1 MAGAIKGITI
11 EFNGDTSRLGKALQT
26 IEKDSRGVDRAL
38 KNLNKSLK
46 FNPGNTELLAQKQ
59 QLLKQ
64 RITQTKQK
72 LDALRQAQA
81 KLDDD
86 PAVDKTSQDYMEL
99 RREII
104 KTESQLKGF
113 EKEARQLSSIR
124 LNALGN
130 QFKKVGQSMTNVG
143 RSMTMYVTTPIVA
156 GLTVGAKKFAEV
168 DKTMQL
174 TNSTMGNSAA
184 QAQLLSDA
192 MKDAAAN
199 STYGMEDAATA
210 TLNFARAGLTAEE
223 AASALAPAMN
233 LAAGEGGNLDTVSA
247 GLVATINGFGDTF
260 ENASMYADVFANA
273 CNNSALSVDD
283 LSNAMSVAAPVFH
296 AAGYSVNDAALYM
309 GVMANAGIDANKAA
323 NALKT
328 GMARLVEPAKAG
340 KEWMDKL
347 GFSITDADGNMKDS
361 VTVQRELHDAFAGL
375 SKSEKIAAAS
385 AIFGKN
391 QMSNWLALIETAPED
406 VQELSQSLEDQG
418 TATKMAEAMMSGFG
432 GSLERIKSSLDVAAT
447 SLGEAL
453 APAIAKVGEWI
464 QKLLDWF
471 NQLSPAGQQIVAII
485 AVVVAAIGPLL
496 MIGGMLATAIGSI
509 MLVLPMLGAA
519 FSALLGPIGLIIA
532 GITALIAI
540 GVALATH
547 WTQIKAKAVAIW
559 NAIKAAVIAAAQAL
573 SAGVKGR
580 INALKAALAAIWNGI
595 KSAAS
600 AAWTAIKTK
609 VTSVATSIKSAVSN
623 AFTAL
628 RSKVHAVWTAI
639 KTAIVTPIQAARDK
653 VQAAVSR
660 MKSIINGASFHFPHI
675 KLPHFS
681 ISGSFGIN
689 PPRVPHFSVSWYKEG
704 GIFTKPTI
712 IPANGF
718 GEAGAEA
725 ALPLDL
731 LWEKM
736 ALMFAQN
743 ADSIV
748 NGLLTGMQA
757 AAAGSGG
764 GEVKIENYLFRNGP
778 QLGETIVKTYDT
790 YKSRLG

>member
-11 EFNGDTSRLGKALQT
+11 EFNGDTSRLGKALEA
-26 IEKDSRGVDRAL
+26 IEKDTKGVDKAL
-38 KNLNKSLK
+38 RNVNRSLK

-59 QLLKQ
+59 QLLKN
-64 RITQTKQK
+64 RIVQTKQK

-81 KLDDD
+81 RLDDD

-113 EKEARQLSSIR
+113 EREARKLGSVK

-130 QFKKVGQSMTNVG
+130 QFKTVGQGMTNVG
-143 RSMTMYVTTPIVA
+143 RNMTMYVTTPIAA
-156 GLTVGAKKFAEV
+156 GLTISAKKFAEV
-168 DKTMQL
+168 DKVMQL

-184 QAQLLSDA
+184 QAKLLSDA

-199 STYGMEDAATA
+199 STYGMDEAATA

-233 LAAGEGGNLDTVSA
+233 LAAGEGGNLETVSA
-247 GLVATINGFGDTF
+247 GLVATINGFGDSF
-260 ENASMYADVFANA
+260 SNAELYADTFANA

-283 LSNAMSVAAPVFH
+283 LSNAMSVAAPVFS
-296 AAGYSVNDAALYM
+296 AAGYNVNDAALYM
-309 GVMANAGIDANKAA
+309 GVMANAGIDANRAA

-347 GFSITDADGNMKDS
+347 GISMTNADGTMKDS
-361 VTVQRELHDAFAGL
+361 VQVQEELHNAFAGL
-375 SKSEKIAAAS
+375 SDSEKIAAAS

-406 VQELSQSLEDQG
+406 VHALSTSLQEQG
-418 TATKMAEAMMSGFG
+418 TATSMAGSMMSGFG
-432 GSLERIKSSLDVAAT
+432 GSLEKLKSSLDVAST

-453 APAIAKVGEWI
+453 APAIMKVGEWI
-464 QKLLDWF
+464 QKLVDWF
-471 NQLSPAGQQIVAII
+471 NQLSPQAQTIVAVI
-485 AVVVAAIGPLL
+485 AVIVAAIGPLL
-496 MIGGMLATAIGSI
+496 IVGGMLATAIGSI

-519 FSALLGPIGLIIA
+519 FSALLGPIGLVAAAIA
-532 GITALIAI
+532 AAIAI

-547 WTQIKAKAVAIW
+547 WSQIKAKAIAIW
-559 NAIKAAVIAAAQAL
+559 NAIKAAVVAAAQGL
-573 SAGVKGR
+573 LAGVRAK
-580 INALKAALAAIWNGI
+580 IAALRAGLTAIWNGI
-595 KSAAS
+595 KAAAS

-609 VTSVATSIKSAVSN
+609 VTSVATAIKTAVSN

-628 RSKVHAVWTAI
+628 KSKVHAVWTAI

-653 VQAAVSR
+653 VAAAVAR

-689 PPRVPHFSVSWYKEG
+689 PPRVPHFSVRWYKEG

-712 IPANGF
+712 IGANGF

-736 ALMFAQN
+736 AVMFAQN

-757 AAAGSGG
+757 AAAGAGT